1 MMAPNFSLLLVD
13 DEQDFVVITRLLLE
27 SEGFAVTTAM
37 SGEEALVLVR
47 GGVMPDLVLLDH
59 RMPGLTGSETLAR
72 LRASGVRSP
81 AVLVSARHNLH
92 ETAAADG
99 FDAALAKPFAVDALV
114 ALVYALLGN
123 SPL

>member
-1 MMAPNFSLLLVD
+1 
-13 DEQDFVVITRLLLE
+13 
-27 SEGFAVTTAM
+27 
-37 SGEEALVLVR
+37 
-47 GGVMPDLVLLDH
+47 MPDLVLLDH